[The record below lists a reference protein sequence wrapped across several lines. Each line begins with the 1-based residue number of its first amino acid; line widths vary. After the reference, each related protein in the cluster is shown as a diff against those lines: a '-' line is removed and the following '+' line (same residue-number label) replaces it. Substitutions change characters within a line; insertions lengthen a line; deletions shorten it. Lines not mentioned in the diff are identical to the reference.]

1 MENKIVKIGDICNV
15 SSSKR
20 IFAREYVEKGVPFWR
35 GKEVTEHANGKNDSK
50 GLFISVQ
57 RYNELKQSGNI
68 PSDDDVLITAVGTI
82 GSIYQVKHEDLPFY
96 FKDGNIIR
104 LSNWNTE
111 RVNPTYVSL
120 FLQSRVGQ
128 QAIEEVEI
136 GSTQKALTI
145 KDIAK
150 IPISLPELKTQ
161 NDIAG
166 AIGFIDAKIKL
177 DQQIN
182 KNLLKLNDTLF
193 ERMVNDNS
201 VTEEFTLNSLGLK
214 TLGGEWG
221 KSEMTDTY
229 TEMVNIIRGADL
241 EGLVFGDRKKM
252 PIRFIKLSALK
263 KKKLIADDIVIEISG
278 GSPTQS
284 TGRTAY
290 IKQNLLDFM
299 SNPVLGTNF
308 TRTLRMSNPDNSD
321 VAVGYFRYLYAKGV
335 FFNYENGTTGIKNL
349 DYKTVFN
356 IRLRDVR
363 KSYSYRTYKKLVN
376 HNYKCIYDLGE
387 QNRILSQLRKLLIP
401 KLLSG
406 EIDLPNIEMVM
417 KNV

>member
-1 MENKIVKIGDICNV
+1 M
-15 SSSKR
+15 
-20 IFAREYVEKGVPFWR
+20 
-35 GKEVTEHANGKNDSK
+35 
-50 GLFISVQ
+50 
-57 RYNELKQSGNI
+57 
-68 PSDDDVLITAVGTI
+68 
-82 GSIYQVKHEDLPFY
+82 
-96 FKDGNIIR
+96 
-104 LSNWNTE
+104 
-111 RVNPTYVSL
+111 
-120 FLQSRVGQ
+120 
-128 QAIEEVEI
+128 EI

-229 TEMVNIIRGADL
+229 TETVNIIRGADL